1 MNTDT
6 DGRERGASPSRL
18 PQLPRGIAPY
28 PCNLTDLQHYGALFM
43 AAMIEIIFSELED
56 HLPNMCLFRDKKI
69 TLWGNSLV
77 SQWLDSAHSLP
88 LSWV

>member
-1 MNTDT
+1 
-6 DGRERGASPSRL
+6 
-18 PQLPRGIAPY
+18 
-28 PCNLTDLQHYGALFM
+28 M

-69 TLWGNSLV
+69 TLLGNSLV
-77 SQWLDSAHSLP
+77 AEWLDSALSPP